1 MKVIYLAEDKLY
13 INENDR
19 VVKKEL
25 SFEKG
30 IVTSSIGYNHIL
42 NITFK
47 LPKDLDKEM
56 LEVEAEKYI
65 FTEGSLD
72 YTKEYKINYIF
83 KEYDDYINVEAFVV
97 ETEILQREF
106 EKYLKVFK
114 YIDFI
119 SAKPLIFKSFY
130 NITNITPQND
140 AFIYFDEN
148 EAFLS
153 CFENGEFVFVK
164 SISKL
169 SSLAKQLNM
178 SIDETK
184 KLLSEKGLDESR
196 YEDKNIFSVID
207 SFFSQLFMKV
217 SNLINYSV
225 TYYRLSKIDR
235 IFFYSSVEILKIFE
249 SYTNF
254 WELSGIEFKKYD
266 LPTDYDPFDYTA
278 VIYNTKHFENE
289 NENFSIFPKP
299 IPFYKTKSGV
309 LLILSIVSL
318 LFIGIDAYFKYKT
331 IAKQEN
337 KILSLN
343 KKINR
348 AEKEEKILK
357 MAIKKYKKL
366 VSEIKS
372 ENNAIQKQISDISE
386 KILFLEKIQRKKLL
400 SNQFADLVKELKKY
414 NLKLLSYKKNQNH
427 IDLLIMSKFGNSS
440 NIASF
445 MKDMYN
451 LGYKNVTSAEIENNK
466 GIYISKVSYD
476 E

>member
-1 MKVIYLAEDKLY
+1 MKVIYLTKDKLY

-19 VVKKEL
+19 IVKKEL
-25 SFEKG
+25 SYEKG

-72 YTKEYKINYIF
+72 YAKEYKINYIF
-83 KEYDDYINVEAFVV
+83 KEYEDYINVEAFVV
-97 ETEILQREF
+97 ETEVLKKEF

-119 SAKPLIFKSFY
+119 SAKPFIFKSY
-130 NITNITPQND
+130 YDITNVTPQND
-140 AFIYFDEN
+140 AFVYFDEN

-169 SSLAKQLNM
+169 STLSKQLNL
-178 SIDETK
+178 SVEETK
-184 KLLSEKGLDESR
+184 KLLLEKGLDETK
-196 YEDKNIFSVID
+196 YEDLSVFSIVD

-225 TYYRLSKIDR
+225 SYYGLTKINN
-235 IFFYSSVEILKIFE
+235 IFFYSPFDINKLFD

-254 WELSGIEFKKYD
+254 WNLSGVEFKKYIIE
-266 LPTDYDPFDYTA
+266 TDYDPFDYTA

-289 NENFSIFPKP
+289 NENFSVFPKP
-299 IPFYKTKSGV
+299 VPFYKKKSGILL
-309 LLILSIVSL
+309 LLIIFSFSFV
-318 LFIGIDAYFKYKT
+318 GIDAFFKYQT
-331 IAKQEN
+331 IEQKETQ
-337 KILSLN
+337 ILSLK
-343 KKINR
+343 KKILR
-348 AEKEEKILK
+348 IKKEEKLLLS
-357 MAIKKYKKL
+357 AIKKYKTQINEL
-366 VSEIKS
+366 KS
-372 ENNAIQKQISDISE
+372 ENNALQKQISDISD
-386 KILFLEKIQRKKLL
+386 KVLFLENIQRSKLT
-400 SNQFADLVKELKKY
+400 SNELADLVYELKKY
-414 NLKLLSYKKNQNH
+414 NLKLLTFNKNKDH
-427 IDLLIMSKFGNSS
+427 IDLIILSEFGNSA
-440 NIASF
+440 NVAKL

-451 LGYKNVTSAEIENNK
+451 LGYKNVTSTEIENKN
-466 GIYISKVSYD
+466 GIYIAKVSYD